1 MAHFLYIYLSS
12 LSAACYRHVYIAA
25 SSHYI
30 IYAICASVPF
40 LHISFYWMMVHSV
53 ANIGDSP
60 ELTPASPPHCWTAGR
75 IVSEEIS
82 IRLVSPLVGSFIG
95 AQALASSWT
104 RISVSLGNG
113 DGGLDKLQ
121 FWSLHTSLC
130 TPLLASQSS
139 ACPSSISRRLSFL
152 VTEAVLLHTLIGFK
166 CQRRH

>member
-1 MAHFLYIYLSS
+1 MKEL
-12 LSAACYRHVYIAA
+12 
-25 SSHYI
+25 
-30 IYAICASVPF
+30 
-40 LHISFYWMMVHSV
+40 VHSV

-60 ELTPASPPHCWTAGR
+60 EFTPASPPHWTAGR

-121 FWSLHTSLC
+121 FWSLHTSVC

-152 VTEAVLLHTLIGFK
+152 VTEAVFLHTLIGFK
-166 CQRRH
+166 CQRRHSRSLWNGSWIGDQPIFWLCLWSA